1 MTGRTKKRLLDL
13 ANTALVAA
21 IGLTVGS
28 LWLWPANISSPAPT
42 KTNANQIATVEA
54 PPARPLSD
62 YSVIHERDWRR
73 PLEDP
78 KPVVKAPPKKD
89 PPKLRITLVGTV
101 MEPGFQYGIFRTK
114 GGQTKFARVGQT
126 VDGAVVVEIRPEAAL
141 VRKDGFEIE
150 MEVKKK

>member
-1 MTGRTKKRLLDL
+1 
-13 ANTALVAA
+13 
-21 IGLTVGS
+21 
-28 LWLWPANISSPAPT
+28 
-42 KTNANQIATVEA
+42 
-54 PPARPLSD
+54 
-62 YSVIHERDWRR
+62 
-73 PLEDP
+73 
-78 KPVVKAPPKKD
+78 
-89 PPKLRITLVGTV
+89 